1 MSLFVDNAIAGWIQ
15 KAEKSGELKNNAYR
29 GKAIDNDEYF
39 QTPAEHR
46 LGMKILKDANCVP
59 PAVEVMKK
67 IEAKRE
73 ALDKATD
80 AIEIAQLEADIRAL
94 ELKKN
99 LLVETQ

>member
-1 MSLFVDNAIAGWIQ
+1 
-15 KAEKSGELKNNAYR
+15 
-29 GKAIDNDEYF
+29 
-39 QTPAEHR
+39 
-46 LGMKILKDANCVP
+46 
-59 PAVEVMKK
+59 MKK